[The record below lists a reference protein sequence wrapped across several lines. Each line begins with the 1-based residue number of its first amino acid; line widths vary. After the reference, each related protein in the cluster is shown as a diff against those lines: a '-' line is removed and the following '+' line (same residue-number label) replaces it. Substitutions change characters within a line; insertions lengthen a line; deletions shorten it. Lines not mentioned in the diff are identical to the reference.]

1 MRRTLDLLAFDFG
14 ASSGRAVLGRFDG
27 NKLALEEVHR
37 FPNRPVTVAGTMHW
51 DVLRLFEELL
61 TGIAAGAKQASQK
74 LASLGVDTWGVDF
87 GLLDRQGR
95 LLQNP
100 VAYRDARTDGIL
112 ERIFLRVPRREIFQ
126 ATGIQFLQFNSLFQL
141 LAMAEQ
147 QSPVLEPADRLL
159 MMPDLFNY
167 FLTGEKKTEF
177 TNATTTQAFDPRR
190 RDWAYPLLEKLGLPS
205 RLFGEVVP
213 PGTRLGKLLPDLAG
227 EIAIPRIPVI
237 APATHDTGSAVAAVP
252 AEGKSAW
259 AYLSSGT
266 WSILGAEIREPILN
280 DQALA
285 CNFTNEGGVE
295 DTFRFLKNITG
306 LWLIQ
311 ECQRTWA
318 LEDGKPLSFDR
329 IARLARAARPAD
341 SLVDPDAPD
350 FLRPKN
356 MPQAIQNYCRRTRQP
371 VPRDRGAIV
380 RCAFFSLAHKYRQVL
395 RMLEELL
402 GHQVEVLHVIGGGA
416 KNSLLCQWTADA
428 CGIPV
433 LAGPIEAT
441 ALGNLCVQLMALGK
455 LGSLAEAREL
465 VRKSFP
471 VKRFEPK
478 GKTDGTL

>member
-227 EIAIPRIPVI
+227 EIAIP
-237 APATHDTGSAVAAVP
+237 G
-252 AEGKSAW
+252 
-259 AYLSSGT
+259 
-266 WSILGAEIREPILN
+266 
-280 DQALA
+280 
-285 CNFTNEGGVE
+285 
-295 DTFRFLKNITG
+295 FR
-306 LWLIQ
+306 
-311 ECQRTWA
+311 
-318 LEDGKPLSFDR
+318 
-329 IARLARAARPAD
+329 
-341 SLVDPDAPD
+341 
-350 FLRPKN
+350 
-356 MPQAIQNYCRRTRQP
+356 
-371 VPRDRGAIV
+371 
-380 RCAFFSLAHKYRQVL
+380 
-395 RMLEELL
+395 
-402 GHQVEVLHVIGGGA
+402 
-416 KNSLLCQWTADA
+416 
-428 CGIPV
+428 
-433 LAGPIEAT
+433 
-441 ALGNLCVQLMALGK
+441 
-455 LGSLAEAREL
+455 
-465 VRKSFP
+465 
-471 VKRFEPK
+471 
-478 GKTDGTL
+478 